1 MITYMKASWNNQII
15 ADSNDWVELEGN
27 IYFPLSSVKQQ
38 YLVPSATT
46 TVCPWKGVAHYYD
59 VVVGDNTNKDA
70 AWYYPE
76 PKAAAENIKNYVA
89 FWRGIEVM
97 D

>member
-1 MITYMKASWNNQII
+1 MKVIWNNKII
-15 ADSNDWVELEGN
+15 ADSDEWIELEGN

-38 YLVPSATT
+38 YLLPSTT
-46 TVCPWKGVAHYYD
+46 TTICPWKGIAHYYD
-59 VVVGDNTNKDA
+59 VVVDESTNKDA

-76 PKAAAENIKNYVA
+76 PKAAAANIKNYVA
-89 FWRGIEVM
+89 FWRGIKVL

>member
-1 MITYMKASWNNQII
+1 MKASWNNQII
-15 ADSNDWVELEGN
+15 ADSNDWIELEDN

-46 TVCPWKGVAHYYD
+46 TVCPWKGIAHYYD

-89 FWRGIEVM
+89 FWKEVEIT

>member
-1 MITYMKASWNNQII
+1 MKVIWNNKII
-15 ADSNDWVELEGN
+15 ADSDEWIELEGN

-38 YLVPSATT
+38 YLLPSTT
-46 TVCPWKGVAHYYD
+46 TTICSWKGIAHYYD
-59 VVVGDNTNKDA
+59 VVVDESTNKDA

-76 PKAAAENIKNYVA
+76 PKAAAANIKNYVA
-89 FWRGIEVM
+89 FWRGIKVL

>member
-1 MITYMKASWNNQII
+1 MKAICNDTII
-15 ADSNDWVELEGN
+15 AESDDWIELENN
-27 IYFPLSSVKQQ
+27 IYFPLSGVQQQ

-46 TVCPWKGVAHYYD
+46 TVCPWKGIAHYYD
-59 VVVGDNTNKDA
+59 VVVDDSVNKDA

-76 PKAAAENIKNYVA
+76 PKAAAENIKNHVA
-89 FWRGIEVM
+89 FWKEIEVG

>member
-1 MITYMKASWNNQII
+1 MKAIWNNKII
-15 ADSNDWVELEGN
+15 ADSDDWIELEGN
-27 IYFPLSSVKQQ
+27 IYFPLSRVKQQ
-38 YLVPSATT
+38 YLIPSATT
-46 TVCPWKGVAHYYD
+46 TVCPWKGIAHYYD
-59 VVVGDNTNKDA
+59 VMAGDSTNKDA

-76 PKAAAENIKNYVA
+76 PKAAAENIKDFVA

>member
-1 MITYMKASWNNQII
+1 MKAIWNNEII
-15 ADSNDWVELEGN
+15 ADSDDWIELEDN
-27 IYFPLSSVKQQ
+27 IYFPLSSVNQQ
-38 YLVPSATT
+38 YLTPSATT
-46 TVCPWKGVAHYYD
+46 TVCPWKGIAHYYD
-59 VVVGDNTNKDA
+59 VVVNDNTNKDA

-89 FWRGIEVM
+89 FWREIEVM

>member
-1 MITYMKASWNNQII
+1 MKAIWNNKII
-15 ADSNDWVELEGN
+15 ADSDDWIELEGN

-38 YLVPSATT
+38 HLVPSTSTT
-46 TVCPWKGVAHYYD
+46 TCPWKGIAHYYN
-59 VVVGDNTNKDA
+59 VVVDDSTNEDA

-89 FWRGIEVM
+89 FWRGVEVM